1 MMTTVLIEPQQPSS
15 NNNKMVVQGMM
26 ATQSSIPVRSNW
38 FQVARPVANPR
49 IRLFCFSYAG
59 GNAATYR
66 DWHTRLPEGVE
77 VCSVQLPGRGN
88 RFKEKAITHLD
99 TLLNSLLPEIE
110 PYTATPYAFFGHS
123 MGAQVAFELARKLRD
138 KGCPEPKC
146 LIVSGRRAP
155 QRHAKSKPLYTLPE
169 TEFREEIRRLNGTP
183 EEALNNPE
191 LMDLVSPILRADF
204 QLIETWMYQPS
215 DPISAPVMAL
225 GGVKDSQVSMDDLE
239 EWSKVTKGPFC
250 LELFSGDHFFINQVT
265 DSLLSTVS
273 NAIESVLGGAEGL
286 LANRKTS

>member
-1 MMTTVLIEPQQPSS
+1 
-15 NNNKMVVQGMM
+15 MM
-26 ATQSSIPVRSNW
+26 ATQSSIPLRSNW
-38 FQVARPVANPR
+38 FQVARPVTNHR

-59 GNAATYR
+59 GNASTYR
-66 DWHTRLPEGVE
+66 DWHTRLPKDVE

-88 RFKEKAITHLD
+88 RFKEKAFTDLD
-99 TLLNSLLPEIE
+99 TLLNSLIPEIE
-110 PYTATPYAFFGHS
+110 PFTSTPYAFFGHS

-138 KGCPEPKC
+138 KGCPQPKC

-155 QRHAKSKPLYTLPE
+155 QRQKKAKPIYSLPE

-204 QLIETWMYQPS
+204 QLIETWIYQPS
-215 DPISAPVMAL
+215 DPIDVPVMAL
-225 GGVKDSQVSMDDLE
+225 GGVKDNQVSMDDLE
-239 EWSKVTKGPFC
+239 DWSKVTKGPFC

-265 DSLLSTVS
+265 DSLLTTV
-273 NAIESVLGGAEGL
+273 NHAIESVLEGAEEL